1 MKLRI
6 FFLTVTLLF
15 SAPAFADCVDDVCS
29 SIQKILQARSSS
41 FSKLKGKPGG
51 DLRGDPAWAGTQ
63 AIPGVTDHCYVN
75 KHGEGRRYEYRCIAS
90 ELGTE
95 ASASL
100 EKARQIGETLK
111 AVFQSADPKLLWFA
125 DPDAIAL
132 ANIDGFQGTEGWY
145 GGYSPKKLT
154 MKIKVIGSSST
165 GSEVEVAIF
174 AKPRHGPTSNNVRPA
189 LNSFRPCT
197 HKTRWRCLVSGEQ
210 QTSQIRVASSAF
222 DCGRRPLCGIG
233 VP

>member
-15 SAPAFADCVDDVCS
+15 SAPAFADCVDTVCG

-51 DLRGDPAWAGTQ
+51 DLIGDPAWAGTQ
-63 AIPGVTDHCYVN
+63 AIPGVTDHCYVY
-75 KHGEGRRYEYRCIAS
+75 KHGEGRRYEYRYIAS

-125 DPDAIAL
+125 DPDAFAL

-145 GGYSPKKLT
+145 GGYSPKKLM
-154 MKIKVIGSSST
+154 MKIKVIASSST
-165 GSEVEVAIF
+165 GSEVEVAVF
-174 AKPRHGPTSNNVRPA
+174 AKPLA
-189 LNSFRPCT
+189 
-197 HKTRWRCLVSGEQ
+197 
-210 QTSQIRVASSAF
+210 
-222 DCGRRPLCGIG
+222 RRDLK
-233 VP
+233 

>member
-15 SAPAFADCVDDVCS
+15 SAPAFAECVDTVCG

-41 FSKLKGKPGG
+41 FSKLKGKPEVHPI
-51 DLRGDPAWAGTQ
+51 GDPSWAGTQ
-63 AIPGVTDHCYVN
+63 TIPGVTDHCYVY

-90 ELGTE
+90 ELATE

-111 AVFQSADPKLLWFA
+111 AVFHSADPKLLWFA
-125 DPDAIAL
+125 DPDALNL
-132 ANIDGFQGTEGWY
+132 ANIDGFQGTEAWY

-165 GSEVEVAIF
+165 GSEVEVAVF
-174 AKPRHGPTSNNVRPA
+174 AKPLA
-189 LNSFRPCT
+189 
-197 HKTRWRCLVSGEQ
+197 
-210 QTSQIRVASSAF
+210 
-222 DCGRRPLCGIG
+222 RRDLK
-233 VP
+233 